1 VPLVIYAI
9 LTEQN
14 IAKLFMAAVIP
25 GIIAMLGYMVVIGI
39 MARVDPDDPHRAARK
54 PAGARS
60 SRPSPRPGR

>member
-39 MARVDPDDPHRAARK
+39 IARVDPECRRRAGTASW
-54 PAGARS
+54 PRS
-60 SRPSPRPGR
+60 WRRSPRPGR

>member
-25 GIIAMLGYMVVIGI
+25 GIVAMLGYM
-39 MARVDPDDPHRAARK
+39 DW
-54 PAGARS
+54 
-60 SRPSPRPGR
+60 